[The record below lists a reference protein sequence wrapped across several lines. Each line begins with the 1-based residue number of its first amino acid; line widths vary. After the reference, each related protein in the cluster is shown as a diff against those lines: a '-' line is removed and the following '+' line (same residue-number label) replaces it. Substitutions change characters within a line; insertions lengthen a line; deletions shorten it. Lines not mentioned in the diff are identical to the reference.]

1 MNLLPLHAR
10 PWARLA
16 ALLPLWAAG
25 SVLAHTYDVPMGEA
39 AGLTHY
45 AGFICSNDAGF
56 DSDHLV
62 AQVRNNTPGAPA
74 ISVVVIKDSRAATT
88 TDAVGGD
95 AQASPAIQV
104 RGGNGVYQLVVHKS
118 GPGALNYSLIVHCM
132 EASGQIHTGTDV
144 MVYQFE

>member
-1 MNLLPLHAR
+1 MNRLPPIAHAL
-10 PWARLA
+10 ARLA
-16 ALLPLWAAG
+16 CSLTLCIGGAAW
-25 SVLAHTYDVPMGEA
+25 AHTYDVPMGEA
-39 AGLTHY
+39 PGLTHY

-62 AQVRNNTPGAPA
+62 AQIRNNTPGAPA
-74 ISVVVIKDSRAATT
+74 VSVVVVKDSRAATT
-88 TDAVGGD
+88 TDTVSGD

-104 RGGNGVYQLVVHKS
+104 RGGNGVYQVLVHKS
-118 GPGALNYSLIVHCM
+118 GSGALNYTLTVHCM